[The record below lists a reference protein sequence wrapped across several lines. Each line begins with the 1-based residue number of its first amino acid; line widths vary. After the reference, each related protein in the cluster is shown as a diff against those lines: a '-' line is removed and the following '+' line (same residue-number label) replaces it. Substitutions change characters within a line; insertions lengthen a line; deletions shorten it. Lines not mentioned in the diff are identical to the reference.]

1 MNTDILIK
9 PLVTEK
15 MTGLMEQGHY
25 AFEVAK
31 GANKVEIRKAVEAR
45 YPGVKV
51 KEVRTMVVRG
61 KRRSQLTR
69 RGKVSGRT
77 AGYKKAVVTLVADS
91 QRIDFFEQI

>member
-1 MNTDILIK
+1 MNTEILIK

-15 MTGLMEQGHY
+15 MTTLMEQGHY

-31 GANKVEIRKAVEAR
+31 GANKVEIRKAIEAR
-45 YPGVKV
+45 YPGIKI

-61 KRRSQLTR
+61 KHRSQLTK

-77 AGYKKAVVTLVADS
+77 AGYKKAVVTLLADS